1 VEQSEIV
8 CFHKAAQLELPEYPE
23 EIRVI
28 MSVIRAFIAIDLSPE
43 IRQGLEQVSKQLKD
57 QLVDI
62 PIRWV
67 PVENIHLTL
76 MFLGDVSINNLEM
89 LKKILQNEVGGH
101 QAFEFSVG
109 GLGAFPNL
117 RHPRVLWV
125 GVEAPAELS
134 NIQRGI
140 ETSVSRLGYD
150 REDRP
155 FSAHLTLGRVS
166 RNATSK
172 DTHSICDVLDATKI
186 GFLGVAHV
194 NTVHLM
200 RSDLR
205 PTGAIYTRIFS
216 AVLQE

>member
-1 VEQSEIV
+1 
-8 CFHKAAQLELPEYPE
+8 
-23 EIRVI
+23 
-28 MSVIRAFIAIDLSPE
+28 MSVIRAFIAIDLSAE
-43 IRQGLEQVSKQLKD
+43 IRSRLEGVSKQLKERM
-57 QLVDI
+57 VDI

-76 MFLGDVSINNLEM
+76 MFLGDVSVNNLEM
-89 LKKILQNEVGGH
+89 LEKIFQNEVSTH
-101 QAFEFSVG
+101 HVFEFSVG
-109 GLGAFPNL
+109 GLGAFPNV

-125 GVEAPAELS
+125 GVEAPAELT

-140 ETSVSRLGYD
+140 ETSISRLGYA

-172 DTHSICDVLDATKI
+172 DTHFICEVLEKTRV
-186 GFLGVAHV
+186 GFLGVTQV
-194 NTVHLM
+194 NKVYLM

-205 PTGAIYTRIFS
+205 PSGAIYTRVFE
-216 AVLQE
+216 ATLQEKAG